1 MEFSNILMAGCVPL
15 VLAACAAPPAERTAN
30 VAVAPP
36 SCTQLAIAR
45 AAAEDDRRE
54 ALEEQANSWKVL
66 IPLVA
71 AAKLAQGTA
80 DLASAEQRIA
90 ALDAKAARLGCAWTK
105 G

>member
-1 MEFSNILMAGCVPL
+1 MEFGNILMAGCVPL
-15 VLAACAAPPAERTAN
+15 FLAACAAPASERLSN

-36 SCTQLAIAR
+36 NCSQIAAAR
-45 AAAEDDRRE
+45 AAAEEDRRE
-54 ALEEQANSWKVL
+54 ALEEQARSWKVL

-80 DLASAEQRIA
+80 DLAVADQRIA
-90 ALDAKAARLGCAWTK
+90 ALDAKAARLGCAGTK

>member
-1 MEFSNILMAGCVPL
+1 MEYGNTL
-15 VLAACAAPPAERTAN
+15 LAACAPLILASCAAPATERLSN

-36 SCTQLAIAR
+36 NCTQIAASR
-45 AAAEDDRRE
+45 AAAEADRKE
-54 ALEEQANSWKVL
+54 ALEEQASSWKVL

-71 AAKLAQGTA
+71 ATKLAQGTA

-90 ALDAKAARLGCAWTK
+90 ALDAKAARLGCAGTK